1 MVTFP
6 NEHYLCAMF
15 ESLNERLESALK
27 TIKGEARL
35 TELNIAESI
44 KEIRRALVEADVNY
58 RIAKDFTDKN
68 KLIIFCYSVPT
79 KVYTS

>member
-1 MVTFP
+1 
-6 NEHYLCAMF
+6 MF

-58 RIAKDFTDKN
+58 RIAKDFTDKI
-68 KLIIFCYSVPT
+68 KDQALGT
-79 KVYTS
+79 KMY